1 MSQWARGV
9 LWAVAFFVAEYAAL
23 RLQAP
28 SDATV
33 LLVIN
38 TSLMLWLVYKCG
50 YLPGVAMLAF
60 SLYLLGRW
68 SAESVFDPAYWAAG
82 LVWVLPFTFVY
93 RQRDLAREASNKHVF
108 ERERLDEE
116 RNEIERQVQDMELR
130 LKNSRHWR
138 DRIAPLCN
146 FAEDLLTTLKPQ
158 EVTSSLL
165 HNVPELI
172 PATERFF
179 CYRTEGTNLEESQLL
194 AAIPEDLTGT
204 AYVLDEL
211 DRMCYQ
217 DGRPM
222 LIEDMMHS
230 PAQSVKGR
238 APGSAL
244 IAPLIVRMR
253 SEANAAG
260 IRHTL
265 GALRVESSKPS
276 AFDRSDLDILNIISD
291 TTARALLNTDL
302 YMETETLAIRDALT
316 GLLLRQVFFE
326 RATQDLSRSR
336 RSGSSVSFVMFDI
349 DDFKKLNDK
358 WGHTAGDLVLKKLAE
373 MLQESLQP
381 GEIACRYG
389 GEEMCTLLHN
399 DVLRAERRATRFRTN
414 FGEEKFLFPNA
425 EGKLEE
431 THVTLSGGI
440 AAFPLHAEEI
450 GGLIQQADR
459 ALYRAKR
466 MGKDRVLTARSR

>member
-1 MSQWARGV
+1 MNQRTRG
-9 LWAVAFFVAEYAAL
+9 LIWAVAFFVAELAAL
-23 RLQAP
+23 KLQAP

-38 TSLMLWLVYKCG
+38 TALMLWLIYRCG
-50 YLPGVAMLAF
+50 YLPGAMMLAF

-68 SAESVFDPAYWAAG
+68 SIESVFEPAYWAAG

-93 RQRDLAREASNKHVF
+93 RQRYLAKEASNKHIF
-108 ERERLDEE
+108 ERERFEE
-116 RNEIERQVQDMELR
+116 EKNEIERQAEDMELR

-158 EVTSSLL
+158 EVTSTLL

-172 PATERFF
+172 PSTERFY
-179 CYRTEGTNLEESQLL
+179 CYRTEGANLEESQLL
-194 AAIPEDLTGT
+194 AAIPEDLIGS
-204 AYVLDEL
+204 AYALDEF

-222 LIEDMMHS
+222 LTEDTTHS
-230 PAQSVKGR
+230 TVQPAKGPAARSV
-238 APGSAL
+238 L

-265 GALRVESSKPS
+265 GALRVESSKPG

-302 YMETETLAIRDALT
+302 YMETETLAVRDALT

-326 RATQDLSRSR
+326 RATQDLSRTR

-358 WGHTAGDLVLKKLAE
+358 WGHTAGDLVLKRLAE
-373 MLQESLQP
+373 MLQASLQP

-414 FGEEKFLFPNA
+414 FGQEKFLFPNTD
-425 EGKLEE
+425 GKLEE
-431 THVTLSGGI
+431 VHVTLSGGI

-450 GGLIQQADR
+450 VGLIQQADR